1 MIDNFDLKQLV
12 EPLQNWFKGNARVLP
27 WRENPMAYYVWI
39 SEIMLQQ
46 TRVEAVKPYFDRFI
60 RELPDVKS
68 LAECPEDKLL
78 KLWEGLGYYNRVRNL
93 KIAANQILEEYDGV
107 IPSKYEELLK
117 LKGIGHYTAGAIASI
132 AYGKPVP
139 AVDGNV
145 LRVISRVTADDS
157 DIMKQSVR
165 TNMGTKLRELMENL
179 DACEDTSIENSS
191 KLQVGS
197 VCEKTTEIKL
207 VPSVFNQAL
216 MELGAT
222 VCVPNGAPHC
232 EACPWAEL
240 CEAKK
245 KDIIMELPVK
255 KKAKERRVE
264 ERTVLILKDGSQL
277 ALHKRSK
284 KGLLAGMYE
293 LPNVEGHLSEE
304 EVLTYIKAQGYT
316 PIRVQKV
323 CDAKH
328 IFSHV
333 EWHMKG
339 YVVFLQASG
348 FTDTTEDALE
358 KIETKKDWI
367 FVEPL
372 ETKEQY
378 AIPSAF
384 VKYTQYL
391 NLTIGK
397 DAILNETV

>member
-1 MIDNFDLKQLV
+1 MIDNFDLRQLV
-12 EPLQNWFKGNARVLP
+12 EPLQRWFLNNARVLP
-27 WRENPMAYYVWI
+27 WRENPTAYNVWI

-93 KIAANQILEEYDGV
+93 KIAANQIMDEYDGR
-107 IPSKYEELLK
+107 IPSEYEELLK

-132 AYGKPVP
+132 AYGKAVP

-165 TNMGTKLRELMENL
+165 THMEEKLLEVMTQGSRE
-179 DACEDTSIENSS
+179 CEAKKTEVIPSI
-191 KLQVGS
+191 
-197 VCEKTTEIKL
+197 
-207 VPSVFNQAL
+207 FNQAL

-222 VCVPNGAPHC
+222 VCVPNGAPKC
-232 EACPWAEL
+232 EPCPWNKL
-240 CEAKK
+240 CGARKYNRIEE
-245 KDIIMELPVK
+245 IPVK
-255 KKAKERRVE
+255 SKAKARRVE
-264 ERTVLILKDGSQL
+264 EKTVLIVKEGKRV
-277 ALHKRSK
+277 ALHRRAN

-293 LPNVEGHLSEE
+293 FPNIEGRLTEK
-304 EVLTYIKAQGYT
+304 EVLSYVEEMGYT
-316 PIRVQKV
+316 PIRIQQA
-323 CDAKH
+323 CEAKH

-339 YVVFLQASG
+339 YVVFLQDVAY
-348 FTDTTEDALE
+348 E
-358 KIETKKDWI
+358 KKNKKRKNEKWQFVEVEETKDN
-367 FVEPL
+367 
-372 ETKEQY
+372 Y

-384 VKYTQYL
+384 VKYTEYL
-391 NLTIGK
+391 NMTIGK
-397 DAILNETV
+397 ESIEKRNNE

>member
-1 MIDNFDLKQLV
+1 MIDNYDLKQLI
-12 EPLQNWFKGNARVLP
+12 EPLQKWFRGNARVLP

-93 KIAANQILEEYDGV
+93 KIAANQILVDYDGIIPAEYD
-107 IPSKYEELLK
+107 ELLK
-117 LKGIGHYTAGAIASI
+117 LKGIGNYTAGAIASI

-165 TNMGTKLRELMENL
+165 THME
-179 DACEDTSIENSS
+179 E
-191 KLQVGS
+191 KLQTLMGS
-197 VCEKTTEIKL
+197 MTEDGYLI
-207 VPSVFNQAL
+207 PSVFNQAL

-222 VCVPNGAPHC
+222 VCLPNGAPRCENCPWKDIC
-232 EACPWAEL
+232 EARKQNRIA
-240 CEAKK
+240 
-245 KDIIMELPVK
+245 ELPVK
-255 KKAKERRVE
+255 KKAKIRRVE
-264 ERTVLILKDGSQL
+264 EKTVFIVKDGEKI
-277 ALHKRSK
+277 ALHKRAK
-284 KGLLAGMYE
+284 KGLLAGLYE
-293 LPNVEGHLSEE
+293 LPNVEGYLSEQ
-304 EVLTYIKAQGYT
+304 EVIEYILRQGYE
-316 PIRVQKV
+316 PLRVQPA
-323 CDAKH
+323 CEAKH

-339 YVVFLQASG
+339 YVVFLQACDYSNY
-348 FTDTTEDALE
+348 E
-358 KIETKKDWI
+358 KKEAENWVFVDVEETK
-367 FVEPL
+367 
-372 ETKEQY
+372 QNY

-384 VKYTQYL
+384 AKYAEYL

-397 DAILNETV
+397 DAIEKRV

>member
-1 MIDNFDLKQLV
+1 MIDNYDLKQLI
-12 EPLQNWFKGNARVLP
+12 EPLQKWFRGNARVLP

-93 KIAANQILEEYDGV
+93 KIAANQILVDYDGIIPAEYD
-107 IPSKYEELLK
+107 ELLK
-117 LKGIGHYTAGAIASI
+117 LKGIGNYTAGAIASI

-165 TNMGTKLRELMENL
+165 THMEENL
-179 DACEDTSIENSS
+179 QTLMGSMTEDGYLI
-191 KLQVGS
+191 
-197 VCEKTTEIKL
+197 
-207 VPSVFNQAL
+207 PSVFNQAL

-222 VCVPNGAPHC
+222 VCLPNGAPRCENCPWKDIC
-232 EACPWAEL
+232 EARKQNRIA
-240 CEAKK
+240 
-245 KDIIMELPVK
+245 ELPVK
-255 KKAKERRVE
+255 KKAKIRRVE
-264 ERTVLILKDGSQL
+264 EKTVFIVKDGEKI
-277 ALHKRSK
+277 ALHKRAK
-284 KGLLAGMYE
+284 KGLLAGLYE
-293 LPNVEGHLSEE
+293 LPNVEGYLSEQ
-304 EVLTYIKAQGYT
+304 EVIEYILRQGYE
-316 PIRVQKV
+316 PLRVQPA
-323 CDAKH
+323 CEAKH

-339 YVVFLQASG
+339 YVVFLQACDYSNY
-348 FTDTTEDALE
+348 E
-358 KIETKKDWI
+358 KKEAENWVFVDVEETK
-367 FVEPL
+367 
-372 ETKEQY
+372 QNY

-384 VKYTQYL
+384 AKYAEYL

-397 DAILNETV
+397 DAIEKRV

>member
-1 MIDNFDLKQLV
+1 MIDNYDLRKLV
-12 EPLQNWFKGNARVLP
+12 EPLQKWFGKNARVLP
-27 WRENPMAYYVWI
+27 WRENPTAYYVWI

-93 KIAANQILEEYDGV
+93 KIAANQILNEYGGV
-107 IPSKYEELLK
+107 IPDEYEELLK

-165 TNMGTKLRELMENL
+165 THMEEKLQRLMEPTQENGYL
-179 DACEDTSIENSS
+179 IPSI
-191 KLQVGS
+191 
-197 VCEKTTEIKL
+197 
-207 VPSVFNQAL
+207 FNQAL

-222 VCVPNGAPHC
+222 VCIPNGAPHC
-232 EACPWAEL
+232 ESCPWKDM

-245 KDIIMELPVK
+245 QNRIAEIPVK
-255 KKAKERRVE
+255 KKAKIRRVE
-264 ERTVLILKDGSQL
+264 EKTVFIIKDGEKI
-277 ALHKRSK
+277 ALHKRAK
-284 KGLLAGMYE
+284 KGLLAGLYE
-293 LPNVEGHLSEE
+293 LPNAKGYLAEQEIIE
-304 EVLTYIKAQGYT
+304 YIRRQGYE
-316 PIRVQKV
+316 PVRIQPV
-323 CDAKH
+323 CEAKH

-339 YVVFLQASG
+339 YVVFLQANEYSNH
-348 FTDTTEDALE
+348 DKSEAE
-358 KIETKKDWI
+358 KWI
-367 FVEPL
+367 FVDVA
-372 ETKEQY
+372 ETKEKY

-384 VKYTQYL
+384 VKYTEYL
-391 NLTIGK
+391 NLIIGK
-397 DAILNETV
+397 DAIEK

>member
-1 MIDNFDLKQLV
+1 MIDNYDLKQLI
-12 EPLQNWFKGNARVLP
+12 EPLQKWFRGNARVLP

-68 LAECPEDKLL
+68 LAKCPEDKLL

-93 KIAANQILEEYDGV
+93 KIAANQILDDYDGIIPAEYD
-107 IPSKYEELLK
+107 ELLK

-165 TNMGTKLRELMENL
+165 THMEENL
-179 DACEDTSIENSS
+179 QTLMGSMTEDGYLI
-191 KLQVGS
+191 
-197 VCEKTTEIKL
+197 
-207 VPSVFNQAL
+207 PSVFNQAL

-222 VCVPNGAPHC
+222 VCLPNGAPRCENCPWKDIC
-232 EACPWAEL
+232 EARKQNRIA
-240 CEAKK
+240 
-245 KDIIMELPVK
+245 ELPVK
-255 KKAKERRVE
+255 KKAKIRRVE
-264 ERTVLILKDGSQL
+264 EKTVFIVKDGEKI
-277 ALHKRSK
+277 ALHKRAK
-284 KGLLAGMYE
+284 KGLLAGLYE
-293 LPNVEGHLSEE
+293 LPNVEGYLSEQ
-304 EVLTYIKAQGYT
+304 EVIEYILRQGYE
-316 PIRVQKV
+316 PLRVQPA
-323 CDAKH
+323 CEAKH

-339 YVVFLQASG
+339 YVVFLQACDYSNY
-348 FTDTTEDALE
+348 E
-358 KIETKKDWI
+358 KKEAENWVFVDVEETK
-367 FVEPL
+367 
-372 ETKEQY
+372 QNY

-384 VKYTQYL
+384 AKYAEYL

-397 DAILNETV
+397 DAIEKRV

>member
-1 MIDNFDLKQLV
+1 MIDNYDLKQLI
-12 EPLQNWFKGNARVLP
+12 EPLQKWFRGNARVLP

-93 KIAANQILEEYDGV
+93 KIAANQILDDYDGIIPAEYD
-107 IPSKYEELLK
+107 ELLK
-117 LKGIGHYTAGAIASI
+117 LKGIGNYTAGAIASI

-165 TNMGTKLRELMENL
+165 THME
-179 DACEDTSIENSS
+179 E
-191 KLQVGS
+191 KLQTLMGS
-197 VCEKTTEIKL
+197 MTEDGYLI
-207 VPSVFNQAL
+207 PSVFNQAL

-222 VCVPNGAPHC
+222 VCLPNGAPRCENCPWKDIC
-232 EACPWAEL
+232 EARKQNRIA
-240 CEAKK
+240 
-245 KDIIMELPVK
+245 ELPVK
-255 KKAKERRVE
+255 KKAKIRRVE
-264 ERTVLILKDGSQL
+264 EKTVFIVKDGEKI
-277 ALHKRSK
+277 ALHKRAK
-284 KGLLAGMYE
+284 KGLLAGLYE
-293 LPNVEGHLSEE
+293 LPNVEGYLSEQ
-304 EVLTYIKAQGYT
+304 EVIEYILRQGYE
-316 PIRVQKV
+316 PLRVQPA
-323 CDAKH
+323 CEAKH

-339 YVVFLQASG
+339 YVVFLQACDYSNY
-348 FTDTTEDALE
+348 E
-358 KIETKKDWI
+358 KKEAENWVFVDVEETK
-367 FVEPL
+367 
-372 ETKEQY
+372 QNY

-384 VKYTQYL
+384 AKYAEYL

-397 DAILNETV
+397 DAIEKRV

>member
-1 MIDNFDLKQLV
+1 MLDSYNLKKLV
-12 EPLQNWFKGNARVLP
+12 EPLQMWFRENARILP
-27 WRENPMAYYVWI
+27 WRENPKAYYVWI

-93 KIAANQILEEYDGV
+93 KIAANQIMDEYDGV
-107 IPSKYEELLK
+107 IPMEYEELLK

-132 AYGKPVP
+132 AYGKAVP

-165 TNMGTKLRELMENL
+165 THMEEKLLEIMTDDNL
-179 DACEDTSIENSS
+179 DVIP
-191 KLQVGS
+191 QM
-197 VCEKTTEIKL
+197 
-207 VPSVFNQAL
+207 FNQAL

-222 VCVPNGAPHC
+222 VCMPNGAPHC
-232 EACPWAEL
+232 EKCPWSHL

-245 KDIIMELPVK
+245 QDRIADLPVK
-255 KKAKERRVE
+255 KKAKARRIE
-264 ERTVLILKDGSQL
+264 ERTVFIIKDGEQV
-277 ALHKRSK
+277 ALHKRTN
-284 KGLLAGMYE
+284 KGLLAGLYE
-293 LPNVEGHLSEE
+293 LPNVEGYLSENE
-304 EVLTYIKAQGYT
+304 AVSFIEDKGYT
-316 PIRVQKV
+316 PIRIQSV
-323 CDAKH
+323 CEAKH

-339 YVVFLQASG
+339 YVIFIEAKEYAIEK
-348 FTDTTEDALE
+348 TDT
-358 KIETKKDWI
+358 DWLFI
-367 FVEPL
+367 NVE
-372 ETKEQY
+372 ETKENY

-384 VKYTQYL
+384 VKYTEYL
-391 NLTIGK
+391 NMTIGK
-397 DAILNETV
+397 EAIEKRDL